1 MRTVTGKNVKKVLQ
15 ENVDP
20 QATLNTDEYQIYT
33 EPGKGFAKHEVV
45 SHGKGE
51 YVRGSA
57 YTNTAE
63 GFFSQ
68 LKRSIDGTFHHV
80 SAQHLHRYLAE
91 FDYRYNTRK
100 WKDGERTVKA
110 IQMAGGK
117 RLVYRDPVGK

>member
-1 MRTVTGKNVKKVLQ
+1 M
-15 ENVDP
+15 
-20 QATLNTDEYQIYT
+20 
-33 EPGKGFAKHEVV
+33 
-45 SHGKGE
+45 
-51 YVRGSA
+51 RGSA

-91 FDYRYNTRK
+91 FDYRDNTRK